1 MARNYRQD
9 DDIITV
15 TAPAGGVQSGAGVVL
30 GALFGVAGADAAEG
44 ELFALGVRGV
54 YELPAATTAIP
65 QGTRVH
71 WDVEA
76 AMVTTIADAGTQ
88 PIGVAIG
95 DGAAAGTVRVR
106 LDGIALPT
114 AS

>member
-54 YELPAATTAIP
+54 YELPAATTAIA

-71 WDVEA
+71 WDADA
-76 AMVTTIADAGTQ
+76 AMVTPIADAGTQ

-95 DGAAAGTVRVR
+95 AGAVTGTVRVR
-106 LDGIALPT
+106 LDGIALPA